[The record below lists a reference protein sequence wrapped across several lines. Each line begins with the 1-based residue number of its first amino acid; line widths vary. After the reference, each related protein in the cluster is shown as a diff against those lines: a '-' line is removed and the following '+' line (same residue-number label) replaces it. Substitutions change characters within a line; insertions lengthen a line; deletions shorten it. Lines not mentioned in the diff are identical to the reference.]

1 MEEFRPASQKLGD
14 GMGVKSLMQST
25 GLGMI
30 SGQVLVG
37 QMYYSGY
44 GVPNSMGWG
53 EAPILPFVTTE
64 DQKTAMAKA
73 SEAYAFLK
81 RCPSLTLGSMLEEI
95 AAILPGHEFASM
107 SDIQSQQVLLQILA
121 RPWWK
126 LQRIIR
132 EDTTIVVSKLFIGN
146 PLRHLV
152 KELHSREVSQG
163 IDGPVDIKHICGIIV
178 AKKKGKLGKE
188 DKVAMIWKKKLQG
201 LMILQPLSIGTFN
214 TFNTHKLPEFVML
227 VVQLGM

>member
-14 GMGVKSLMQST
+14 GVGVKSLMQST

-30 SGQVLVG
+30 AGQVLVG

-44 GVPNSMGWG
+44 GVPNYVGWG
-53 EAPILPFVTTE
+53 EAPILPFVTAE

-73 SEAYAFLK
+73 SEACAFLR

-95 AAILPGHEFASM
+95 AAILPGHEFAS
-107 SDIQSQQVLLQILA
+107 QVLLQILA
-121 RPWWK
+121 RSWWK
-126 LQRIIR
+126 LKRIIR
-132 EDTTIVVSKLFIGN
+132 EDTIIVVSKLFIGN

-152 KELHSREVSQG
+152 KELHSTEVSQG
-163 IDGPVDIKHICGIIV
+163 IDGSADMKHICGIIV

-188 DKVAMIWKKKLQG
+188 DKNIR
-201 LMILQPLSIGTFN
+201 
-214 TFNTHKLPEFVML
+214 
-227 VVQLGM
+227 